1 MGCGSSKSPAGLAE
15 PWQAKSIAPAANGI
29 KDDTTRRA
37 VGASELPP
45 PVNRSADESSGAE
58 NAALKRRIQE
68 LETQNT
74 TKRSADE
81 SSGAEIAALKRR
93 IQELETQNATLK
105 TQNTKFFVDAW
116 RRGADTGAN
125 KRRGRPEKDKEG
137 HRDVKLNPKLEA
149 FVTLE
154 NAAQVQKVLSTDT
167 LNLKDLQKAFIQNPS
182 DDERKRRLSK
192 HAKDVSKAIVAEVND
207 RLSTSAKV
215 LSTLKECLL
224 VIQIGNHSF
233 SRVYTATW
241 AETIK
246 VHEASGI
253 EAYKA
258 ETKKVMK
265 VSGDQALQPNPE
277 ARDAV
282 ELWIDAVRAKKTFFE
297 FFFKLIKKCREE
309 EIEFFETKP
318 ETMDDS
324 EIKDLLRVIEKC
336 CLRPGRLPGSL
347 CMDASNV
354 TDILR
359 GMLVLFDMNDI
370 SKVQRVLLKMATEDN
385 EVVLDRTKDRLI
397 ATPSFGGCT

>member
-1 MGCGSSKSPAGLAE
+1 M
-15 PWQAKSIAPAANGI
+15 
-29 KDDTTRRA
+29 
-37 VGASELPP
+37 
-45 PVNRSADESSGAE
+45 
-58 NAALKRRIQE
+58 
-68 LETQNT
+68 
-74 TKRSADE
+74 
-81 SSGAEIAALKRR
+81 
-93 IQELETQNATLK
+93 
-105 TQNTKFFVDAW
+105 
-116 RRGADTGAN
+116 
-125 KRRGRPEKDKEG
+125 
-137 HRDVKLNPKLEA
+137 NPKLEA

-253 EAYKA
+253 EAYNA

-297 FFFKLIKKCREE
+297 FFFKLIKKCRDEKI
-309 EIEFFETKP
+309 EILTTLP

-324 EIKDLLRVIEKC
+324 GIKDLLRVIEKC
-336 CLRPGRLPGSL
+336 CLRPGSL